1 MTRTLILIL
10 NAVLA
15 LSLSSLS
22 LAAEPVTIRIG
33 YIPVAGIGQLFVIQ
47 GENWAKERGIDLKPI
62 VFDSGPNMIQ
72 GLASGTIDAYMGG
85 IGPLAVAQARGLSVK
100 VVASTA
106 IEELVVVAGGK
117 LADLAQGTDPSA
129 ALKAAAKALGHPVK
143 IATQPAGSVPNTMLQ
158 YWLWATIKAD
168 KADIELVPMGI
179 DATQQAILV
188 GAVDAATIREPALTI
203 VREARPNIRLIATGG
218 EMFPGQ
224 PGSVLAFTGGFI
236 KEHEPA
242 VQTMVD
248 LLLRATKQLTDD
260 PKRAAPHLVNGLG
273 KGLIDADTMG
283 KALTSPASRYVTD
296 PTKIVAPVEKMLA
309 FQVKIGVLEKAM
321 PVGDLFDDHFYA
333 KAAK

>member
-1 MTRTLILIL
+1 MTRILTLVL
-10 NAVLA
+10 NLVLA
-15 LSLSSLS
+15 MGISSGAM
-22 LAAEPVTIRIG
+22 AADPVTIRIG

-47 GENWAKERGIDLKPI
+47 GENWAKERGIELKPI
-62 VFDSGPNMIQ
+62 VFASGPNMIQ

-85 IGPLAVAQARGLSVK
+85 IGPLAVAQARGLAVK

-106 IEELVVVAGGK
+106 IEELVVVAGGR
-117 LADLAQGTDPSA
+117 LAEAAQGAGA
-129 ALKAAAKALGHPVK
+129 ATAIKAAAKSLGRPVK

-158 YWLWATIKAD
+158 YWLWEGIKAD
-168 KADIELVPMGI
+168 KTDIELVPMGI

-203 VREARPNIRLIATGG
+203 VREARPNIRLLATGG

-236 KEHEPA
+236 KDHEAA

-248 LLLRATKQLTDD
+248 LLVRATKQLSDD

-283 KALTSPASRYVTD
+283 KALGSPASRYVTD
-296 PTKIVAPVEKMLA
+296 PTKIITPVEKMLA
-309 FQVKIGVLEKAM
+309 FQVKIGVLDKAM
-321 PVGDLFDDHFYA
+321 PVSDLFDDHFYA